1 MSKKILKEMCAD
13 GKNLPL
19 LNEDILEG
27 EEPDINTGMPHIY
40 IGK

>member
-1 MSKKILKEMCAD
+1 MSKKILKEIYAD

-27 EEPDINTGMPHIY
+27 EEQDINTGMPHIY
-40 IGK
+40 MGK